1 MTDLIENKALTDET
15 NSDNAPVLR
24 CNRCNKPITPETAV
38 LTPTGY
44 RCQECVRAQQ
54 KVFDTTKP
62 IDPVI
67 GFLIAAIIS
76 LGGSWLVPRLGFFTL
91 FIAPG
96 VGTLIQNA
104 VRLAVKRRRSKML
117 NTAVLAGAILG
128 SLPFLIVEVLNLIR
142 MPGDFLSVAA
152 NLLPLVWRGVYTV
165 LVSSTAY
172 AGLKGLRL

>member
-1 MTDLIENKALTDET
+1 MTENIETKPENTEVVLDDT
-15 NSDNAPVLR
+15 PVLR
-24 CNRCNKPITPETAV
+24 CNRCNKPITSETAV

-44 RCQECVRAQQ
+44 RCQECVREQQ
-54 KVFDTTKP
+54 KVFDTTKS

-67 GFLIAAIIS
+67 GFLISAIIS
-76 LGGSWLVPRLGFFTL
+76 FGGSWLVPKLGFFTL

-104 VRLAVKRRRSKML
+104 VRLAVKKRRSKVL

-128 SLPFLIVEVLNLIR
+128 SLPFIIIEVLNLIR
-142 MPGDFLSVAA
+142 MPGDLLSIAA
-152 NLLPLVWRGVYTV
+152 NSLPLVWRAVYTA

-172 AGLKGLRL
+172 ARFKGLRL